1 MFIGEYQHSFD
12 AKGRLIMPV
21 KFRAQLG
28 ERCIAT
34 RGMDRSLFVYP
45 LEVWDALEQKLRK
58 LPLTNTEARAISRF
72 FFSGAAECEPDP
84 QGRILIPPGLREY
97 AGITRDAAVIGVSSR
112 VEIWDRERWMKYN
125 GPLEESF
132 DDLVS
137 KLGEG
142 DFFSV

>member
-12 AKGRLIMPV
+12 AKGRLIMPA

-34 RGMDRSLFVYP
+34 RGMDHCLFVFP
-45 LEVWDALEQKLRK
+45 LDEWEILDQKLRK
-58 LPLTNTEARAISRF
+58 LPLTKTDARNFSRF
-72 FFSGAAECEPDP
+72 IYSGATECELDM
-84 QGRILIPPGLREY
+84 QGRILIPPHLRPY
-97 AGITRDAAVIGVSSR
+97 AALNREVVIIGVSSR
-112 VEIWDRERWMKYN
+112 MEIWAKERWLNYYT
-125 GPLEESF
+125 PLEESF
-132 DDLVS
+132 DDMVS

>member
-45 LEVWDALEQKLRK
+45 FEEWNALEQKLRQ
-58 LPLTNTEARAISRF
+58 LPLTKTEARAFARF
-72 FFSGAAECEPDP
+72 FFSGAAECELDP

-97 AGITRDAAVIGVSSR
+97 AGITREVAVIGVSSR
-112 VEIWDRERWMKYN
+112 IEIWDRERWLQYYA
-125 GPLEESF
+125 PVEESF

-142 DFFSV
+142 DFFNV

>member
-1 MFIGEYQHSFD
+1 
-12 AKGRLIMPV
+12 
-21 KFRAQLG
+21 
-28 ERCIAT
+28 
-34 RGMDRSLFVYP
+34 MDRSLFVYP
-45 LEVWDALEQKLRK
+45 LDVWDALEQKLRK

>member
-1 MFIGEYQHSFD
+1 MFIGEHQHSFD

-34 RGMDRSLFVYP
+34 RGMDRSLFVFP
-45 LEVWDALEQKLRK
+45 LDEWNMLEQKLRK
-58 LPLTNTEARAISRF
+58 LPLTSPEARAFTRF
-72 FFSGAAECEPDP
+72 IFSGATECELDP
-84 QGRILIPPGLREY
+84 QGRILIPPSLREH
-97 AGITRDAAVIGVSSR
+97 AAINREVVIIGVSSR
-112 VEIWDRERWMKYN
+112 IEVWAKERW
-125 GPLEESF
+125 LEYSAPVSEHF
-132 DDLVS
+132 DDLAS

>member
-45 LEVWDALEQKLRK
+45 FDEWNALEQKLRQ
-58 LPLTNTEARAISRF
+58 LPLTNTEARAFARF
-72 FFSGAAECEPDP
+72 FFSGAAECELDP
-84 QGRILIPPGLREY
+84 QGRVLIPPGLREY